1 VDPYLERPSLWPDV
15 HNRLLVLLA
24 EQLTPLLRPRYY
36 AAIEER
42 TYLVEPAELVFVGR
56 ADVAVIEPRQQA
68 PVARGE
74 QPHAALSMVEVPMP
88 DEVVETFLEVRE
100 VGSGRVITL
109 VEVLSP
115 SNKRPGDGRDQYER
129 KRLRVLGSQTHLVEI
144 DLLRG
149 GPPLPL
155 RGAPAANDYRILI
168 SRADQRPRAAL
179 LSWGVREPIPPF
191 VLPLQPGDA
200 EPSVDLNVL
209 LHDLY
214 DRAGYD
220 LRIDY
225 SEGPEPPLADDDAT
239 WADSLLRA
247 ARLGG
252 EKSASELPPKT

>member
-1 VDPYLERPSLWPDV
+1 MPTPFPGVDPYLERPSLWPDV

-24 EQLTPLLRPRYY
+24 EQLTPVLRPRYY

-42 TYLVEPAELVFVGR
+42 TYLVEPAELVLVGR
-56 ADVAVIEPRQQA
+56 ADVAVVEPMQQA
-68 PVARGE
+68 LVEHAQ
-74 QPHAALSMVEVPMP
+74 QPHHALSTVEVPMP

-155 RGAPAANDYRILI
+155 RGAIAASHYRILV

-179 LSWGVREPIPPF
+179 LSWSVRVKSPPF
-191 VLPLQPGDA
+191 VLPLQSGDA
-200 EPSVDLNVL
+200 EPSIDATGL
-209 LHDLY
+209 LHGLY

-225 SEGPEPPLADDDAT
+225 REEPEPPLAGEDAA
-239 WADSLLRA
+239 WADALLRA
-247 ARLGG
+247 AGLR
-252 EKSASELPPKT
+252 S